1 MSGVNLEPV
10 PDRMRNQKDRGSLF
24 WKNGGDKGKTW
35 VMSDYLESEL
45 FFGDGMQ
52 LVRAMWF

>member
-24 WKNGGDKGKTW
+24 WKNGGDKGKT
-35 VMSDYLESEL
+35 
-45 FFGDGMQ
+45 
-52 LVRAMWF
+52 